1 MEKTISRSFI
11 TLIMLFLTVFSSS
24 GAGVTPPPEWT
35 VNPADYRYDMSLYFN
50 VAFASSKQTVD
61 LSQYEIASFV
71 GDECRGVAEAI
82 SGVENCLYMRIHS
95 NSENGETI
103 SFKIRNRQTGDVTEI
118 ENETI
123 PFEADKAVGLPSAPL
138 NIAIV
143 TYYDVNITAT
153 TGGSVNFKN
162 GRYAEGTTLEVT
174 AIPDPNYSFV
184 SWSDGVTEPTRAITV
199 DNDIT
204 LEASFEAEKY
214 TLTYIIDGVTIESVK
229 LEFGAKITPVQAP
242 EKPGYTF
249 AGWEGLPETMP
260 ANDVTVTGNY
270 TLNKYKLA
278 YVIDGINVETV
289 ELEFGAKINPIEA
302 PAKEG
307 HTFAGWTGFP
317 EDMVMPANDVTVTG
331 SYTIN
336 KYKLAYVIDGK
347 NVETVELEFGAKINP
362 IEAPAKEGYTFAGW
376 EGLPE
381 TMPANDVTVNAVY
394 TVNTYKL
401 TYIVDGENY
410 KTVDVEFGAKIT
422 PVEAPA
428 KEGHTFARWEGIPET
443 MPANDV
449 TVNAV
454 YTVNTYKLTYI
465 VDGESYKTVDVEFGA
480 KINPVEAPAKEG
492 HTFARWE
499 GLPETMPANDVTV
512 NAVYTVNTYKLTYI
526 VDGESYKTVD
536 VEFGAKINPV
546 EAPAKEGYTFARWE
560 GIPETMPANDV
571 TVNAVYTV
579 NSYKLTYIV
588 DGESYKTAD
597 VEYGAEITPADA
609 PEKEGYTFA
618 GWDGLPDFMPA
629 KDITVSA
636 YYTVNYYKLTVY
648 VDGELFYET
657 ELEMGAPIEIP
668 EPEIPSDRIFD
679 GWVEDV
685 PDTMPAHDVEIHGT
699 TSAQSA
705 LSSIF
710 VDENTLLT
718 VYNLSGRLLLKDVT
732 IREASDRLSKGIY
745 IINGRKV
752 IL

>member
-1 MEKTISRSFI
+1 M
-11 TLIMLFLTVFSSS
+11 
-24 GAGVTPPPEWT
+24 TPPPEWT

-82 SGVENCLYMRIHS
+82 SGVENCLYMRIRS

-362 IEAPAKEGYTFAGW
+362 IEAPAKEGHTFAGW
-376 EGLPE
+376 TGFPE
-381 TMPANDVTVNAVY
+381 DMVMPANDVTVTGSY
-394 TVNTYKL
+394 TINKYKL
-401 TYIVDGENY
+401 AYVIDGKNVE
-410 KTVDVEFGAKIT
+410 TVE
-422 PVEAPA
+422 
-428 KEGHTFARWEGIPET
+428 
-443 MPANDV
+443 
-449 TVNAV
+449 
-454 YTVNTYKLTYI
+454 L
-465 VDGESYKTVDVEFGA
+465 EFGA
-480 KINPVEAPAKEG
+480 KINPIEAPVKEG

-512 NAVYTVNTYKLTYI
+512 NAVYTVN
-526 VDGESYKTVD
+526 
-536 VEFGAKINPV
+536 
-546 EAPAKEGYTFARWE
+546 
-560 GIPETMPANDV
+560 
-571 TVNAVYTV
+571 
-579 NSYKLTYIV
+579 SYKLTYI
-588 DGESYKTAD
+588 
-597 VEYGAEITPADA
+597 
-609 PEKEGYTFA
+609 
-618 GWDGLPDFMPA
+618 
-629 KDITVSA
+629 
-636 YYTVNYYKLTVY
+636 
-648 VDGELFYET
+648 
-657 ELEMGAPIEIP
+657 
-668 EPEIPSDRIFD
+668 
-679 GWVEDV
+679 
-685 PDTMPAHDVEIHGT
+685 
-699 TSAQSA
+699 
-705 LSSIF
+705 
-710 VDENTLLT
+710 
-718 VYNLSGRLLLKDVT
+718 
-732 IREASDRLSKGIY
+732 
-745 IINGRKV
+745 
-752 IL
+752 